1 MVWKY
6 QCCKK
11 ISGLKVLFL
20 FVAAMAVT
28 AVATDNLVN
37 SYEQEIKQ
45 KSSVM
50 DSIKNELE
58 KGRQRLKVLQ
68 EEEGSYKEQLEQIEQ
83 NIKASR
89 TYLELLEHRI
99 DTVGSLIAL
108 LEDSLA
114 DAQQKLLERQ
124 SIMKRRVRQAYMTGS
139 PHPLFLVLAAKSPL
153 ELLDRIRYIE
163 ELNRYDKGLVRDIDA
178 SRKEIDKRKSER
190 QQERMRLEQL
200 LSEKKDEQ
208 FSLQKEESLRKAMLE
223 KVRLEKDA
231 FQQMIAEL
239 EASQKQLQK
248 IIEQLE
254 KKRKQAKEQ
263 SIGKGVLS
271 FEKRKGK
278 LNWPVKGTIV
288 DGFGKIVHPV
298 YKTVIMNNGVDISVK
313 EGQTVQCVAPGAV
326 IHVGF
331 MRGLGQ
337 MVIIDHSA
345 GYMTV
350 YAQLQNVSVNV
361 DQKVQTGTVL
371 GKVGS
376 TSKGPRLHFE
386 IRKSTDPLDPSEWLE
401 K

>member
-6 QCCKK
+6 QCCTK
-11 ISGLKVLFL
+11 ISGLKALIL
-20 FVAAMAVT
+20 SVAVMAVT
-28 AVATDNLVN
+28 AAATDNLVN

-45 KSSVM
+45 KSSVV

-58 KGRQRLKVLQ
+58 RGRQRLKGLQ
-68 EEEGSYKEQLEQIEQ
+68 KEEGSYLEQLEQIEQ

-108 LEDSLA
+108 LEDSLTE
-114 DAQQKLLERQ
+114 AQQKLLERQ
-124 SIMKRRVRQAYMTGS
+124 SIMKKRVRQAYMTGS
-139 PHPLFLVLAAKSPL
+139 PHPLFMVLVAKSPL

-163 ELNRYDKGLVRDIDA
+163 KLNKYDKGLVRDIDA
-178 SRKEIDKRKSER
+178 SRKKIDSRKSER
-190 QQERMRLEQL
+190 QQERTSLEQL
-200 LSEKKDEQ
+200 LSDKRDEQ
-208 FSLQKEESLRKAMLE
+208 LSLQKEESLRKAMLE
-223 KVRLEKDA
+223 KVRLEKGA

-239 EASQKQLQK
+239 ETSQKQLQK

-254 KKRKQAKEQ
+254 KKRKKAKEQ

-278 LNWPVKGTIV
+278 LSWPVKGTIV

-298 YKTVIMNNGVDISVK
+298 YKTVIMNNGVDIGVK
-313 EGQTVQCVAPGAV
+313 DGHAVQCVAPGAV

-350 YAQLQNVSVNV
+350 YAQLQNVFVNM
-361 DQKVQTGTVL
+361 DQKVQAGTVL

-376 TSKGPRLHFE
+376 SSKGSRLHFE

>member
-1 MVWKY
+1 M
-6 QCCKK
+6 K
-11 ISGLKVLFL
+11 ILILS
-20 FVAAMAVT
+20 VAIMAVAVT
-28 AVATDNLVN
+28 ATDSLVN

-45 KSSVM
+45 KFSVM

-58 KGRQRLKVLQ
+58 RGRQRLKVLQ
-68 EEEGSYKEQLEQIEQ
+68 KEEGGYLEQLEQIEQ

-89 TYLELLEHRI
+89 TYLELLELRI

-108 LEDSLA
+108 MEDSLA
-114 DAQQKLLERQ
+114 EAQKKLLERQ
-124 SIMKRRVRQAYMTGS
+124 SIMKKRIRQAYMTGS

-163 ELNRYDKGLVRDIDA
+163 ELNRYDQELVRNIDDT
-178 SRKEIDKRKSER
+178 RKEIDNRKGER
-190 QQERMRLEQL
+190 EQERIRLEQL

-208 FSLQKEESLRKAMLE
+208 LSLQKEESMRKAMLE

-231 FQQMIAEL
+231 FQKMIAEL

-254 KKRKQAKEQ
+254 KKRKKAKEQ

-278 LNWPVKGTIV
+278 LSWPVKGMILN
-288 DGFGKIVHPV
+288 GFGKIVHPV
-298 YKTVIMNNGVDISVK
+298 YKTVIMNNGVDIGVK

-350 YAQLQNVSVNV
+350 YAQLQNVSVSV
-361 DQKVQTGTVL
+361 DQKVQAGTVL
-371 GKVGS
+371 GQVGS
-376 TSKGPRLHFE
+376 TSKGPSLHFE

>member
-1 MVWKY
+1 M
-6 QCCKK
+6 K
-11 ISGLKVLFL
+11 ILILS
-20 FVAAMAVT
+20 VAIMAVAVT
-28 AVATDNLVN
+28 ATDSLVN

-45 KSSVM
+45 KFSVM

-58 KGRQRLKVLQ
+58 RGRQRLKVLQ
-68 EEEGSYKEQLEQIEQ
+68 KEEGGYLEQLEQIEQ

-89 TYLELLEHRI
+89 TYLELLELRI

-108 LEDSLA
+108 MEDSLA
-114 DAQQKLLERQ
+114 EAQKKLLERQ
-124 SIMKRRVRQAYMTGS
+124 SIMKKRIRQAYMTGS

-163 ELNRYDKGLVRDIDA
+163 ELNRYDQELVRNIDDT
-178 SRKEIDKRKSER
+178 RKEIDNRKGER
-190 QQERMRLEQL
+190 EQERIRLEQL

-208 FSLQKEESLRKAMLE
+208 LSLQKEESMRKAMLE

-231 FQQMIAEL
+231 FQKMIAEL

-254 KKRKQAKEQ
+254 KKRKKAKEQ
-263 SIGKGVLS
+263 SIGKSVLS

-278 LNWPVKGTIV
+278 LSWPVKGTIMN
-288 DGFGKIVHPV
+288 GFGKIVHPV
-298 YKTVIMNNGVDISVK
+298 YKTVIMNNGVDIGVK

-350 YAQLQNVSVNV
+350 YAQLQNVSVSV
-361 DQKVQTGTVL
+361 DQKVQAGTVL
-371 GKVGS
+371 GQVGS
-376 TSKGPRLHFE
+376 TSKGPSLHFE

>member
-6 QCCKK
+6 QCCTK
-11 ISGLKVLFL
+11 IPGLKVLIL
-20 FVAAMAVT
+20 SVAVMAVAAE
-28 AVATDNLVN
+28 ATDDLVN

-45 KSSVM
+45 KSSAM
-50 DSIKNELE
+50 DSIKTELE
-58 KGRQRLKVLQ
+58 RGRQRLKGLQ
-68 EEEGSYKEQLEQIEQ
+68 KEEGSYLEQLTQIEQ

-99 DTVGSLIAL
+99 DTVGSLISL
-108 LEDSLA
+108 LEDSLVE
-114 DAQQKLLERQ
+114 AQQKLLERQ
-124 SIMKRRVRQAYMTGS
+124 SIMKKRVRQAYMTGS

-163 ELNRYDKGLVRDIDA
+163 ELNRYDRGLVRDIDV
-178 SRKEIDKRKSER
+178 SRKEIDNRKSER
-190 QQERMRLEQL
+190 QQERTRLEKL

-208 FSLQKEESLRKAMLE
+208 LSLQKEESLRKAMLE

-231 FQQMIAEL
+231 FQQMIVEL

-278 LNWPVKGTIV
+278 LSWPAKGPIV

-361 DQKVQTGTVL
+361 DQKVQAGTVL

-376 TSKGPRLHFE
+376 TSKGSRLHFE